1 MCKSPPTGKN
11 GGVYFLDILE
21 RSRKPELVLVGQ
33 WIWSQGLERPEG
45 AQKGRLTFSEAKGV
59 LGDPGRPG
67 NGLEVRLWVL
77 MVAASLSGTCLSL
90 GYQPVLAAS
99 SNPESSWGSGVLGV
113 GGRGGQGLE
122 VLGSPWATSSK
133 SLWLLALSQRAVAG
147 TGGCLP
153 ASPGTEPQ
161 PVPTP
166 GNYAESAGRTLSGP
180 CAANS
185 ATRSLP
191 PAGLPTL

>member
-1 MCKSPPTGKN
+1 MGWGRGGGRQEGTEQQGRCRVCKSPPTGKN

-67 NGLEVRLWVL
+67 DGLEVRLWVL

-99 SNPESSWGSGVLGV
+99 SNPESSWGSGVLGA
-113 GGRGGQGLE
+113 GGEGG
-122 VLGSPWATSSK
+122 T
-133 SLWLLALSQRAVAG
+133 G
-147 TGGCLP
+147 TGGAGKPLGNLIKVAVATGAEP
-153 ASPGTEPQ
+153 ASCGRHRRVPARQ
-161 PVPTP
+161 PWHRAPT
-166 GNYAESAGRTLSGP
+166 R
-180 CAANS
+180 ANP
-185 ATRSLP
+185 RELR
-191 PAGLPTL
+191 